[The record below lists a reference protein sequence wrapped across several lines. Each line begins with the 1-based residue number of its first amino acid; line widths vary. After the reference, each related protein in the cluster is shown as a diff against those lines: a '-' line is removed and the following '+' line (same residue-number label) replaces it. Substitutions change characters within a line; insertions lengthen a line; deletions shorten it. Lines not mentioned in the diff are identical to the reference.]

1 MNETVREM
9 LAREAREAEE
19 VAEAEAR
26 GEVQPGSSPGLDN
39 EPAGRESPD
48 GVVDMSLTCMPCS
61 SRVY

>member
-26 GEVQPGSSPGLDN
+26 GEVQPGAGQRARRTG
-39 EPAGRESPD
+39 EP
-48 GVVDMSLTCMPCS
+48 
-61 SRVY
+61 